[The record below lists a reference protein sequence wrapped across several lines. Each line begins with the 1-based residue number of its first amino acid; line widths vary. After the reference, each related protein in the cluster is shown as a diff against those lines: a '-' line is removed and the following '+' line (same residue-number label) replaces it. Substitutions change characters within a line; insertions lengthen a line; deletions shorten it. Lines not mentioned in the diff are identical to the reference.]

1 MIESWRKVFRDG
13 IAPQL
18 STAALE
24 ALRHALATD
33 DPRLLQGST
42 TSPPPL
48 QCAEDWPVE
57 GACVLS
63 FCGWQGNGLTTVG
76 AVEQFFAD
84 TCHAADRLLGE
95 PAAIRY
101 FTNFWDDNP
110 RHFARLL
117 LLAEVEGELARRS
130 GKAGAA

>member
-24 ALRHALATD
+24 ALRQALATD
-33 DPRLLQGST
+33 DPRLLQGAT
-42 TSPPPL
+42 TAPPPL
-48 QCAEDWPVE
+48 QTVQDWPVE
-57 GACVLS
+57 GACPLGY
-63 FCGWQGNGLTTVG
+63 CGWKGAGLTTVG
-76 AVEQFFAD
+76 EVEEFFAD
-84 TCHAADRLLGE
+84 VCHAADQQLGE

-101 FTNFWDDNP
+101 FTNFWDDSP

-117 LLAEVEGELARRS
+117 LLAEVEGELSRRG
-130 GKAGAA
+130 GKADAA